1 MTKFL
6 GFGQLTRPD
15 IGLIADGVQNL
26 AEIYKSDQ
34 DTALRNVRLNP
45 EILDII
51 YGLSNTISREDLR
64 SVSGLASLLLPTL
77 ALEGQT
83 FNSINNSLDSYINS
97 RKPIGA
103 DSGVN
108 GSLVRVENVM
118 LYNGSIQC
126 EGASYNTNLL
136 DPENNDG
143 LYSGP
148 QKKTTAVST
157 SRASL
162 FNAEKDSGYFVS
174 ATYTGSIRVRRRSHV
189 NRITLN
195 PYTFIPR
202 APVQENPS
210 HKINCYVGSG
220 STRSTKSRKLGLL
233 ATKNS
238 PLKLPC
244 RMSTGTIDFG
254 FKDASSPY
262 FFGYQVQPLVSRD
275 GGIPGFLPLDPGQ
288 QLRGNTSHTVSIDVS
303 KVGYQNSYDLY
314 VYLYLNPEKVTSL
327 TFRGMSITEFITAG
341 GKDIGLVGFN
351 NLESLTLKDTS
362 MQILPVWLKTLS
374 TKLKNLDIASSGDT
388 WKDGPLKWFDY
399 RDSSL
404 SAINTSLPFY
414 TMVSYLTVP
423 LKGAMINVDGNNWNG
438 KSGTYTPATD
448 NSNLND
454 DNNYFA
460 RYIKNLPRTPG
471 TEFRQFSAMQTLSL
485 GDRVYGKN
493 PRMDDVF
500 PNLRSLSWN
509 GSRYRAPI
517 SGTLPKINNNGN
529 PISYS
534 VSQSGASGSIEDIG
548 TSATIGDYGVN
559 NPSHISKYRIEYI
572 SIGGGD
578 GRYSYV
584 SGSIADA
591 AVESQWSTWLT
602 DTKSISVQHSNVAV
616 NLQPTVPWESL
627 QVCNLYYSGGTTF
640 KAGSPALN
648 CPNLGS
654 IELYGTST
662 TGPMPSLG
670 SPAETNALTYFRIGA
685 SNVISSISDGSFN
698 YILPIDFATDRGNPG
713 TDHKLAEFHINSANV
728 NGRFREKD
736 FKHCYNLELL
746 NLYNASG
753 VTGNFP
759 EFPTKRNPATESK
772 DIEAYAEGCRIYDF
786 RSLSLNAS
794 NRYVARDVKVIHAPN
809 SNTSGGGSVL
819 PDFTG
824 FGGPDQPRITDITFN
839 SSLPSVYPASWSGNN
854 QSAGKYILETDGSSQ
869 IPGLTPNRE
878 TNGSSDNEDNV
889 YWLSGSGTNYR
900 TKVLVND
907 YVRAS
912 GTTTNLAR
920 VVNVDTDKIYIDADI
935 PGSSAATFEFKRDTV
950 DITDWFQR
958 GFRDINRLAM
968 SNCRL
973 SGSIN
978 INAGF
983 SSIVDGSSSEKAL
996 DLSSNNITG
1005 YIQGFDKIFAGSNR
1019 KITIT
1024 LSNNNFSVSVIKKM
1038 LEELLDIQAQ
1048 GTFTNVKIDL
1058 TNTNLNLTTRSH
1070 SSYSQDQMFPNSIK
1084 AISDQTIS
1092 LTRTETV
1099 KVFRQVSP
1107 TVNEDGSTNEPT
1119 TVQIGTKNIT
1129 VPGKLIT
1136 GISGVPDGYYQTQVN
1151 SRQQVVEDALGV
1163 RFNSNKRWNI
1173 NLGFPYS
1180 SPSTT
1185 PTVTSSAFSNPTT
1198 RSASL
1203 SALGYIPT
1211 DAIPDATGE

>member
-51 YGLSNTISREDLR
+51 YGLSNTISKEDLR
-64 SVSGLASLLLPTL
+64 SVSGLSSLLLPTL
-77 ALEGQT
+77 ALESQT
-83 FNSINNSLDSYINS
+83 FSSINNSLDNYINS
-97 RKPIGA
+97 RQPIGA

-126 EGASYNTNLL
+126 EGVSYKTNLL
-136 DPENNDG
+136 NPSNG

-148 QKKTTAVST
+148 EIKTSAVST

-162 FNAEKDSGYFVS
+162 FNAEKEDSGYFAS

-202 APVQENPS
+202 APVQEDPS

-238 PLKLPC
+238 PLKFPC
-244 RMSTGTIDFG
+244 RMSTGTINFG
-254 FKDASSPY
+254 FQDASSPY
-262 FFGYQVQPLVSRD
+262 FYGYQVQPLVSRD
-275 GGIPGFLPLDPGQ
+275 GGIPTVLPLDPKAQ
-288 QLRGNTSHTVSIDVS
+288 IEGNTSHTVSIDVS

-327 TFRGMSITEFITAG
+327 TFSGMSITEFMTAG

-351 NLESLTLKDTS
+351 NLESLTLNGTS

-374 TKLKNLDIASSGDT
+374 TKLKNLNIAGSGDT
-388 WKDGPLKWFDY
+388 WVDGPLKWFDY

-404 SAINTSLPFY
+404 SAVNTSLPFY
-414 TMVSYLTVP
+414 TMVSYLTIP
-423 LKGAMINVDGNNWNG
+423 KKGAMINIDGNNWNG
-438 KSGTYTPATD
+438 KSGAYTPGTD
-448 NSNLND
+448 D
-454 DNNYFA
+454 DNLFA
-460 RYIKNLPRTPG
+460 KYIKNLSRTPG
-471 TEFRQFSAMQTLSL
+471 TDFRQFNAMQTLSL
-485 GDRVYGKN
+485 GNKVYGKN

-500 PNLRSLSWN
+500 PDLRSLSWN

-548 TSATIGDYGVN
+548 TSTTVGDNTVN
-559 NPSHISKYRIEYI
+559 GASHISKYRIESI
-572 SIGGGD
+572 SIGGQWYRG
-578 GRYSYV
+578 SSV
-584 SGSIADA
+584 SGSIAEA
-591 AVESQWSTWLT
+591 SVEGEWSTWLT
-602 DTKSISVQHSNVAV
+602 DTKSISVQYSGVAV
-616 NLQPTVPWESL
+616 NLQPASPWTDL
-627 QVCNLYYSGGTTF
+627 QACGLYASGGTTF

-654 IELYGTST
+654 IDLWATST

-670 SPAETNALTYFRIGA
+670 SAANTNALTYFRIG
-685 SNVISSISDGSFN
+685 SGNVISGIPDGSFN
-698 YILPIDFATDRGNPG
+698 YILPIDFATNRGNPG
-713 TDHKLAEFHINSANV
+713 TDHKLGTFSIHAANV
-728 NGRFREKD
+728 NGRFREND
-736 FKHCYNLELL
+736 FEHCYNLSSM
-746 NLYNASG
+746 YFRSSSG
-753 VTGNFP
+753 ITGNFP
-759 EFPTKRNPATESK
+759 TPPTKRTPATDTK
-772 DIEAYAEGCRIYDF
+772 DISIHAASGCRFYDF
-786 RSLSLNAS
+786 RTLNLNAS
-794 NRYVARDVKVIHAPN
+794 NRYRARDIISIYAPN
-809 SNTSGGGSVL
+809 NNTSGGGCIL
-819 PDFTG
+819 PDLTG
-824 FGGPDQPRITDITFN
+824 LGGADQLRISTITFN
-839 SSLPSVYPASWSGNN
+839 SSLPSVYPASWSGNA
-854 QSAGKYILETDGSSQ
+854 QSAGQYILETDGSSQ
-869 IPGLTPNRE
+869 VSGLTPSRE

-935 PGSSAATFEFKRDTV
+935 PGSSATTFVFKRDTV
-950 DITDWFQR
+950 DITNWFQS
-958 GFRDINRLAM
+958 GFRDIKRLRM

-978 INAGF
+978 IDAGF
-983 SSIVDGSSSEKAL
+983 GLITDGGSSEKAL

-1005 YIQGFDKIFAGSNR
+1005 YIQGFDKIFKGSNR
-1019 KITIT
+1019 KMTIT
-1024 LSNNNFSVSVIKKM
+1024 LSNNNFSVAVIRKM
-1038 LEELLDIQAQ
+1038 LEELLDIQAL
-1048 GTFTNVKIDL
+1048 GTFTNVRIDL
-1058 TNTNLNLTTRSH
+1058 NNTNLNLTTRSH
-1070 SSYSQDQMFPNSIK
+1070 SSYSQDQIFTNTIE
-1084 AISDQTIS
+1084 AISGQTIS
-1092 LTRTETV
+1092 LTRTERV
-1099 KVFRQVSP
+1099 KVFSQVT
-1107 TVNEDGSTNEPT
+1107 TVNEDGSET
-1119 TVQIGTKNIT
+1119 TSRVQTGTKNIT

-1136 GISGVPDGYYQTQVN
+1136 GIAGVADGYYQTQVN
-1151 SRQQVVEDALGV
+1151 SRQQVVEDALGI

-1173 NLGFPYS
+1173 NLGFTYS
-1180 SPSTT
+1180 PPSTT
-1185 PTVTSSAFSNPTT
+1185 PTVTSSAFSNSTT
-1198 RSASL
+1198 RAASL
-1203 SALGYIPT
+1203 ATLGYSL
-1211 DAIPDATGE
+1211 DDLA

>member
-51 YGLSNTISREDLR
+51 YGLSNTISKEDLR
-64 SVSGLASLLLPTL
+64 SVSGLSSLLLPTL

-83 FNSINNSLDSYINS
+83 FSSINNSLDDYINS
-97 RKPIGA
+97 RQPIGA

-108 GSLVRVENVM
+108 GSQVRVENVM

-136 DPENNDG
+136 DPDNG
-143 LYSGP
+143 LYSGA

-162 FNAEKDSGYFVS
+162 FNAEKEDSGYFAS

-244 RMSTGTIDFG
+244 RMSTGTINFG
-254 FKDASSPY
+254 FQDASSPY
-262 FFGYQVQPLVSRD
+262 FYGYQVQPLVSRD
-275 GGIPGFLPLDPGQ
+275 GGIPTVLPLEPKAQVEGS
-288 QLRGNTSHTVSIDVS
+288 TSHTVSIDVS

-327 TFRGMSITEFITAG
+327 TFSGMSITEFMTSG

-351 NLESLTLKDTS
+351 NLESLTLNGTS
-362 MQILPVWLKTLS
+362 MQILPVWLKTLG
-374 TKLKNLDIASSGDT
+374 TKLKNLNIANSGDT
-388 WKDGPLKWFDY
+388 WIDGPLKWFDY

-404 SAINTSLPFY
+404 SAVNTSLPFY

-423 LKGAMINVDGNNWNG
+423 KKGAMINVDGNNWNG

-454 DNNYFA
+454 DDNLFA

-471 TEFRQFSAMQTLSL
+471 THFRQFNAMQTLSL
-485 GDRVYGKN
+485 GNRVYGKN

-500 PNLRSLSWN
+500 PDLRSLSWN
-509 GSRYRAPI
+509 GGRYRAPI

-548 TSATIGDYGVN
+548 TSATIGDSTVN
-559 NPSHISKYRIEYI
+559 GACHISKYRIESI
-572 SIGGGD
+572 SIGGQWYRGS
-578 GRYSYV
+578 GV
-584 SGSIADA
+584 SGSIAADS
-591 AVESQWSTWLT
+591 VESEWSTWLT
-602 DTKSISVQHSNVAV
+602 DTKSISVQYSSVAV
-616 NLQPTVPWESL
+616 NLQPTSL
-627 QVCNLYYSGGTTF
+627 WKDLQSCNLYASGGTTF

-654 IELYGTST
+654 IDLYATST

-670 SPAETNALTYFRIGA
+670 SPANTNALNFFRIG
-685 SNVISSISDGSFN
+685 SGNVISGIPDGSFN

-713 TDHKLAEFHINSANV
+713 TDHKLAQFHINRANV
-728 NGRFREKD
+728 NGRFREND
-736 FKHCYNLELL
+736 FKHCYNLS
-746 NLYNASG
+746 YMTFYASSG
-753 VTGNFP
+753 LTGNFP
-759 EFPTKRNPATESK
+759 IFPTKRIPATDTK
-772 DIEAYAEGCRIYDF
+772 NIYIYASSCRFYDF
-786 RSLSLNAS
+786 RTLNLNQS
-794 NRYVARDVKVIHAPN
+794 NRYVARDIISIYAPSN
-809 SNTSGGGSVL
+809 NTSGGGCIL
-819 PDFTG
+819 PDLTG
-824 FGGPDQPRITDITFN
+824 LGGADQLRISTITFN
-839 SSLPSVYPASWSGNN
+839 SSLPSVYPASWSGNA
-854 QSAGKYILETDGSSQ
+854 QSAGKYILEGDGSSRVS
-869 IPGLTPNRE
+869 GLTPNRE

-935 PGSSAATFEFKRDTV
+935 PGSSASVFEFKRDTV
-950 DITDWFQR
+950 DITNWFQS
-958 GFRDINRLAM
+958 GFRDINRLRM

-983 SSIVDGSSSEKAL
+983 GSIVDGSSSEKAL

-1024 LSNNNFSVSVIKKM
+1024 LSNNNFSVSGIRGM

-1048 GTFTNVKIDL
+1048 GTFTNVRIDL
-1058 TNTNLNLTTRSH
+1058 NNTNLNPITRSH
-1070 SSYSQDQMFPNSIK
+1070 SSYSQDQIFTNRIE
-1084 AISDQTIS
+1084 AISGQTVS

-1099 KVFRQVSP
+1099 KVFSQVT
-1107 TVNEDGSTNEPT
+1107 TVNEDGSETT
-1119 TVQIGTKNIT
+1119 STVQTGTKNIT

-1136 GISGVPDGYYQTQVN
+1136 GISGVANGYYQTQVN
-1151 SRQQVVEDALGV
+1151 GRQQVVEDALGV
-1163 RFNSNKRWNI
+1163 KFNSNKRWNI
-1173 NLGFPYS
+1173 NLGFTYS
-1180 SPSTT
+1180 PPSTT

-1203 SALGYIPT
+1203 SVLGYNPS

>member
-51 YGLSNTISREDLR
+51 YGLSNTISKEDLR
-64 SVSGLASLLLPTL
+64 SVSGLSSLLLPTL
-77 ALEGQT
+77 ALESQT
-83 FNSINNSLDSYINS
+83 FNSINNSLESYINS
-97 RKPIGA
+97 RQAIGT
-103 DSGVN
+103 DDGIN

-126 EGASYNTNLL
+126 EGVKYKTNLL
-136 DPENNDG
+136 NPSNG

-148 QKKTTAVST
+148 EIKTSAVST

-162 FNAEKDSGYFVS
+162 FNAEKEDTGYFAS

-202 APVQENPS
+202 APVNEDPS

-220 STRSTKSRKLGLL
+220 ANRSTKSRKLGLL

-238 PLKLPC
+238 PLKFPC
-244 RMSTGTIDFG
+244 RMSTGTISFG

-262 FFGYQVQPLVSRD
+262 FYGYQVQPLVSRD
-275 GGIPGFLPLDPGQ
+275 GGIPTVLPLEPKAQ
-288 QLRGNTSHTVSIDVS
+288 VEGNTSHTVSIDVS

-327 TFRGMSITEFITAG
+327 TFSGMSITEFMTAG

-351 NLESLTLKDTS
+351 NLESLTLNNTS

-374 TKLKNLDIASSGDT
+374 TKLKNLNIANSGDT
-388 WKDGPLKWFDY
+388 WINGPLKWFDY

-423 LKGAMINVDGNNWNG
+423 KKGAMINIDGNNWNG
-438 KSGTYTPATD
+438 KSGTYTPAAD
-448 NSNLND
+448 NSTLND
-454 DNNYFA
+454 DDNLFA

-471 TEFRQFSAMQTLSL
+471 THFREFNAMQTLSL
-485 GDRVYGKN
+485 GDKVYGKN

-500 PNLRSLSWN
+500 PDLRSLSWN
-509 GSRYRAPI
+509 GSRYRSVI
-517 SGTLPKINNNGN
+517 SGTPPKINNNGN
-529 PISYS
+529 PISYN
-534 VSQSGASGSIEDIG
+534 VSETGASGSIEDIG
-548 TSATIGDYGVN
+548 TSTTIGDNTVN
-559 NPSHISKYRIEYI
+559 GASHISKYKIESI
-572 SIGGGD
+572 SIAGKD
-578 GRYSYV
+578 YRYSSI
-584 SGSIADA
+584 SGSIAEA
-591 AVESQWSTWLT
+591 SVESEWSTWLT
-602 DTKSISVQHSNVAV
+602 DTKSIGISHSNVAL
-616 NLQPTVPWESL
+616 NLQPGSPWASL
-627 QVCNLYYSGGTTF
+627 QNCNLYYSGGTTF
-640 KAGSPALN
+640 KANSPALN

-654 IELYGTST
+654 IDLYGSPT

-670 SPAETNALTYFRIGA
+670 SVANTNALSYFRIGP
-685 SNVISSISDGSFN
+685 SNAISGISDGSFN
-698 YILPIDFATDRGNPG
+698 YILPVNFATDRGNPG
-713 TDHKLAEFHINSANV
+713 ADHKLESFNITSASV
-728 NGRFREKD
+728 NGRFRKKD
-736 FKHCYNLELL
+736 FIHCYNLTSL
-746 NLYNASG
+746 NFSVSG
-753 VTGNFP
+753 GITGSFP
-759 EFPTKRNPATESK
+759 EFPTKRTPATDTK
-772 DIEAYAEGCRIYDF
+772 DITIEANGCRFYDF
-786 RSLSLNAS
+786 RTLDLNES
-794 NRYVARDVKVIHAPN
+794 NRYVARDIISIYAPS

-819 PDFTG
+819 PDLTG
-824 FGGPDQPRITDITFN
+824 LGGADQLRISTIIFN
-839 SSLPSVYPASWSGNN
+839 GSLPSVYPASWSGNA

-869 IPGLTPNRE
+869 VSGLTPNRE

-889 YWLSGSGTNYR
+889 YWLSGSGTPNLR
-900 TKVLVND
+900 HKVLVND

-920 VVNVDTDKIYIDADI
+920 VVNVDSDKIYIDADI
-935 PGSSAATFEFKRDTV
+935 PGSSATTFTFKRDTV
-950 DITDWFQR
+950 DITNWFQR
-958 GFRDINRLAM
+958 GFKDITRLRM

-978 INAGF
+978 IDAGF
-983 SSIVDGSSSEKAL
+983 SSVVDGNSSQKAL
-996 DLSSNNITG
+996 DLSNNNITG
-1005 YIQGFDKIFAGSNR
+1005 YIQGFDRIFTGSNR

-1024 LSNNNFSVSVIKKM
+1024 LSNNNFSVSVIRKM
-1038 LEELLDIQAQ
+1038 ISELLDIEAQ
-1048 GTFTNVKIDL
+1048 NIFTNVRVDL
-1058 TNTNLNLTTRSH
+1058 DNTNLNLITRSH
-1070 SSYSQDQMFPNSIK
+1070 SNYSQDQLFINTIE
-1084 AISDQTIS
+1084 AISGQTIS

-1099 KVFRQVSP
+1099 KVFNQVT
-1107 TVNEDGSTNEPT
+1107 TVNEDGSETT
-1119 TVQIGTKNIT
+1119 STVQTGTKNIT

-1136 GISGVPDGYYQTQVN
+1136 GISGVTNGYYQTQVN
-1151 SRQQVVEDALGV
+1151 GRQQVVEDSLGV
-1163 RFNSNKRWNI
+1163 RFNASRRWNI
-1173 NLGFPYS
+1173 NLGFTYS
-1180 SPSTT
+1180 PPSTT

-1198 RSASL
+1198 RTASL
-1203 SALGYIPT
+1203 AALGYNPT

>member
-51 YGLSNTISREDLR
+51 YGLSNTISKEDLR
-64 SVSGLASLLLPTL
+64 AVSGLSSLLLPTL
-77 ALEGQT
+77 ALESQT
-83 FNSINNSLDSYINS
+83 FNSISNSLDSYINS
-97 RKPIGA
+97 RSAIGT

-126 EGASYNTNLL
+126 EGVSYKTNLL
-136 DPENNDG
+136 DPNNS
-143 LYSGP
+143 LYSGAEI
-148 QKKTTAVST
+148 KTTAVST

-162 FNAEKDSGYFVS
+162 FNAEKEDTGYFAS

-202 APVQENPS
+202 APVQEDPS

-220 STRSTKSRKLGLL
+220 ANRSTKSRKLGLL

-238 PLKLPC
+238 PLKFPC
-244 RMSTGTIDFG
+244 RMSTGTISFG
-254 FKDASSPY
+254 FQDAASPY
-262 FFGYQVQPLVSRD
+262 FYGYQVQPLVSRD
-275 GGIPGFLPLDPGQ
+275 GGIPTVLPLEPKAQ
-288 QLRGNTSHTVSIDVS
+288 VEGNTSHTVSIDVS

-327 TFRGMSITEFITAG
+327 TFSGMSITEFMTAG
-341 GKDIGLVGFN
+341 GKDMGLVGFN
-351 NLESLTLKDTS
+351 NLESLTLNGTS

-374 TKLKNLDIASSGDT
+374 TKLKNLNIASSGDT

-404 SAINTSLPFY
+404 SAVNTSLPFY

-423 LKGAMINVDGNNWNG
+423 KKGAMINIDGNNWNG
-438 KSGTYTPATD
+438 KSGTYTPAVD
-448 NSNLND
+448 NSTLND
-454 DNNYFA
+454 DDNLFA

-471 TEFRQFSAMQTLSL
+471 THFREFNAMQTLSL
-485 GDRVYGKN
+485 GNRVYGKN

-500 PNLRSLSWN
+500 PDLRSLSWN
-509 GSRYRAPI
+509 GGRYRGPI
-517 SGTLPKINNNGN
+517 SGTLPKINNNGF

-534 VSQSGASGSIEDIG
+534 VAQTGASGSIEDIG
-548 TSATIGDYGVN
+548 TSTTIGDNTVN
-559 NPSHISKYRIEYI
+559 GASHISKYKIESI
-572 SIGGGD
+572 SIGGQWY
-578 GRYSYV
+578 RYSSI

-591 AVESQWSTWLT
+591 SVESEWSTWLT
-602 DTKSISVQHSNVAV
+602 DTKSIGVRYSNVAV
-616 NLQPTVPWESL
+616 NLQPGSRWESL
-627 QVCNLYYSGGTTF
+627 QSCDLYASGGTTF

-648 CPNLGS
+648 CPNLGA
-654 IELYGTST
+654 IDLYSTST

-670 SPAETNALTYFRIGA
+670 SAANTNALTYFRIGA
-685 SNVISSISDGSFN
+685 SNVISGISDGSFN
-698 YILPIDFATDRGNPG
+698 YLLPIDFATDRGNPG
-713 TDHKLAEFHINSANV
+713 TDHKLTSFSNHSASV
-728 NGRFREKD
+728 NGRLREND
-736 FKHCYNLELL
+736 FKHCYNLSS
-746 NLYNASG
+746 LYFYNSSG
-753 VTGNFP
+753 LTGNFP
-759 EFPTKRNPATESK
+759 IPPTKRTPATDTK
-772 DIEAYAEGCRIYDF
+772 DISVSAASCRFYDF
-786 RSLSLNAS
+786 RTLSLNAS
-794 NRYVARDVKVIHAPN
+794 NRYVARDIISIYAPS
-809 SNTSGGGSVL
+809 SNTSGGGSIL
-819 PDFTG
+819 PDLTG
-824 FGGPDQPRITDITFN
+824 LGGADQLRISTITFN
-839 SSLPSVYPASWSGNN
+839 SSLPSVYPASWSGNA

-869 IPGLTPNRE
+869 VSGLTPNRE
-878 TNGSSDNEDNV
+878 TNGSADNKDDV

-935 PGSSAATFEFKRDTV
+935 PGSSATTFVFKRDAV
-950 DITDWFQR
+950 DITNWFQS
-958 GFRDINRLAM
+958 GFRDIKRLRM

-973 SGSIN
+973 SGAIN
-978 INAGF
+978 IDAGF

-996 DLSSNNITG
+996 DLSNNNITD
-1005 YIQGFDKIFAGSNR
+1005 YIQGFDKIFTGSNR

-1024 LSNNNFSVSVIKKM
+1024 LSNNNFSVSVIRKM
-1038 LEELLDIQAQ
+1038 IEELLNIEAQ
-1048 GTFTNVKIDL
+1048 NIFTNVRVDL
-1058 TNTNLNLTTRSH
+1058 DNTNLNLVTRSH
-1070 SSYSQDQMFPNSIK
+1070 SSYSQDDLFSNTIE
-1084 AISDQTIS
+1084 AISGQTIS

-1099 KVFRQVSP
+1099 KVFSQVT
-1107 TVNEDGSTNEPT
+1107 TVNEDGSETT
-1119 TVQIGTKNIT
+1119 STVQTGTKNIT

-1136 GISGVPDGYYQTQVN
+1136 GISGVANGYYQTQTN
-1151 SRQQVVEDALGV
+1151 GRQQVVEDALGV
-1163 RFNSNKRWNI
+1163 RFNASRRWNI
-1173 NLGFPYS
+1173 NLGFTYS
-1180 SPSTT
+1180 PPSTT
-1185 PTVTSSAFSNPTT
+1185 PTVTSSAFSNSTT

-1203 SALGYIPT
+1203 AALGYNPS

>member
-51 YGLSNTISREDLR
+51 YGLSDTISKEDLR
-64 SVSGLASLLLPTL
+64 SVSGLSSLLLPTL
-77 ALEGQT
+77 ALESQT
-83 FNSINNSLDSYINS
+83 FSSINNSLESYINS
-97 RKPIGA
+97 RQPIGT

-126 EGASYNTNLL
+126 EGVSYKTNLL
-136 DPENNDG
+136 NPSNG

-148 QKKTTAVST
+148 EIKTSAVST

-162 FNAEKDSGYFVS
+162 FNAEKEDTGYFAS

-202 APVQENPS
+202 APVQEDPS

-238 PLKLPC
+238 PLKFPC
-244 RMSTGTIDFG
+244 RMSTGTVTFG
-254 FKDASSPY
+254 FQDASSPY

-275 GGIPGFLPLDPGQ
+275 GGIPTVLPLDPKAQ
-288 QLRGNTSHTVSIDVS
+288 VEGNTSHSVSIDVS

-327 TFRGMSITEFITAG
+327 TFSGMSITEFMTAG

-351 NLESLTLKDTS
+351 NLESLTLSGTS

-374 TKLKNLDIASSGDT
+374 TKLKNLNIASSGDT
-388 WKDGPLKWFDY
+388 WVDGPLRWFDY

-404 SAINTSLPFY
+404 SAVNTSLPFY

-423 LKGAMINVDGNNWNG
+423 KKGAMINVDGNNWNG
-438 KSGTYTPATD
+438 KSGTYNPATD
-448 NSNLND
+448 NSTLND
-454 DNNYFA
+454 DDNLFA

-471 TEFRQFSAMQTLSL
+471 THFRQFNAMQTLSL
-485 GDRVYGKN
+485 GNKVYGKN
-493 PRMDDVF
+493 PRMDDIF
-500 PNLRSLSWN
+500 PDLRNLSWV
-509 GSRYRAPI
+509 GSYYRAPI
-517 SGTLPKINNNGN
+517 SGTPPKINNNGN
-529 PISYS
+529 PISYNIT
-534 VSQSGASGSIEDIG
+534 QSGASGSIEDIG
-548 TSATIGDYGVN
+548 TSTTIGDNTVN
-559 NPSHISKYRIEYI
+559 GASHISKYRIESF
-572 SIGGGD
+572 SIGGAGH
-578 GRYSYV
+578 RQSTI
-584 SGSIADA
+584 SGSIAA
-591 AVESQWSTWLT
+591 ASVESEWSTWLI
-602 DTKSISVQHSNVAV
+602 DTKSIGIQHSNVAI
-616 NLQPTVPWESL
+616 NLQPVAAWKDLQSCSL
-627 QVCNLYYSGGTTF
+627 YQSGGTTF

-654 IELYGTST
+654 IDLYGTST

-670 SPAETNALTYFRIGA
+670 STANTNALSFLRIGFG
-685 SNVISSISDGSFN
+685 NVISGISDGSFN
-698 YILPIDFATDRGNPG
+698 YILPIDFATNRGNPG
-713 TDHKLAEFHINSANV
+713 TDHKLGAFNIQGASV
-728 NGRFREKD
+728 SGRFREKD
-736 FKHCYNLELL
+736 FKHCYNLTSLFFSSS
-746 NLYNASG
+746 SG
-753 VTGNFP
+753 ITGNFP
-759 EFPTKRNPATESK
+759 EFPTKRTPATDTK
-772 DIEAYAEGCRIYDF
+772 DIAVYATGCRFYDL
-786 RSLSLNAS
+786 RTLNLNSS
-794 NRYVARDVKVIHAPN
+794 NRYRARDIISINFEGNN
-809 SNTSGGGSVL
+809 SSGGGCIL
-819 PDFTG
+819 PDLKG
-824 FGGPDQPRITDITFN
+824 LGGADQIRIQTINLN
-839 SSLPSVYPASWSGNN
+839 SSLPSVYPASWSGNA

-869 IPGLTPNRE
+869 VSGLTPNRE

-912 GTTTNLAR
+912 GTTSNLAR
-920 VVNVDTDKIYIDADI
+920 VINVDTDKIYIDADI
-935 PGSSAATFEFKRDTV
+935 PGSSATTFVFKRDPV
-950 DITDWFQR
+950 DITNWFQS
-958 GFRDINRLAM
+958 GFKDIKLLRMN
-968 SNCRL
+968 NCRL

-978 INAGF
+978 IDAGF
-983 SSIVDGSSSEKAL
+983 SLIADGSSSEKAI
-996 DLSSNNITG
+996 DLSNNNITG
-1005 YIQGFDKIFAGSNR
+1005 YIQGFDRIFTGSNR

-1024 LSNNNFSVSVIKKM
+1024 LSNNNFSVSTIRGM
-1038 LEELLDIQAQ
+1038 LEELLDIQALNQ
-1048 GTFTNVKIDL
+1048 FTNVRVDL
-1058 TNTNLNLTTRSH
+1058 NNTNLNPTTRSH
-1070 SSYSQDQMFPNSIK
+1070 SSYSQDQIFTNTIE
-1084 AISDQTIS
+1084 AISGQTIS

-1099 KVFRQVSP
+1099 KVFSQVT
-1107 TVNEDGSTNEPT
+1107 TVNEDGSETT
-1119 TVQIGTKNIT
+1119 STVQTGTKNIT
-1129 VPGKLIT
+1129 VPGKLIA
-1136 GISGVPDGYYQTQVN
+1136 GISGVADGYYQTQVN
-1151 SRQQVVEDALGV
+1151 GRQQVVEDALGI

-1173 NLGFPYS
+1173 NLGFTYS
-1180 SPSTT
+1180 PPSTT
-1185 PTVTSSAFSNPTT
+1185 PTVTSSAFSNSTT
-1198 RSASL
+1198 RAASL
-1203 SALGYIPT
+1203 AALGYNPS

>member
-51 YGLSNTISREDLR
+51 YGLSNTVSKEDLR

-83 FNSINNSLDSYINS
+83 FNSINNSLESYINS
-97 RKPIGA
+97 RQPIGT

-108 GSLVRVENVM
+108 GSLVRVENLM

-126 EGASYNTNLL
+126 EGASYKTNLL
-136 DPENNDG
+136 DPNNG

-148 QKKTTAVST
+148 EIKTSAVST

-162 FNAEKDSGYFVS
+162 FNAEKEDSGYFAS

-254 FKDASSPY
+254 FQDASSPY

-275 GGIPGFLPLDPGQ
+275 GGIPTVLPLEPKAQ
-288 QLRGNTSHTVSIDVS
+288 VEGNTSHTVSIDVS

-327 TFRGMSITEFITAG
+327 TFSGMSITEFMTAG

-351 NLESLTLKDTS
+351 NLESLTLNGTS

-374 TKLKNLDIASSGDT
+374 TKLKNLNIASSGDT
-388 WKDGPLKWFDY
+388 WIDGPLRWFDY

-404 SAINTSLPFY
+404 SAVNTSLPFY

-500 PNLRSLSWN
+500 PDLRSLSWN

-534 VSQSGASGSIEDIG
+534 VPQSGASGSIEDIG
-548 TSATIGDYGVN
+548 TSATIGDDDVN
-559 NPSHISKYRIEYI
+559 DPCHISKYRIELF
-572 SIGGGD
+572 SIGGTGY
-578 GRYSYV
+578 RYSSV

-591 AVESQWSTWLT
+591 AVESEWSTWLT

-616 NLQPTVPWESL
+616 NLQPTAAWESL
-627 QVCNLYYSGGTTF
+627 QGCNLYSSGGTTF

-654 IELYGTST
+654 IDLYATST

-670 SPAETNALTYFRIGA
+670 SPANTNALTFFRIGA

-713 TDHKLAEFHINSANV
+713 TDHKLAEFYINSANV
-728 NGRFREKD
+728 NGRFREND
-736 FKHCYNLELL
+736 FKHCYNLGRLDL
-746 NLYNASG
+746 HNSSG

-759 EFPTKRNPATESK
+759 IPPTKRIPATDTK
-772 DIEAYAEGCRIYDF
+772 DINIVASGCGFYDF
-786 RSLSLNAS
+786 RTLNLNQS
-794 NRYVARDVKVIHAPN
+794 NRYVARDILSIYAPSN
-809 SNTSGGGSVL
+809 NTSGGGGVL
-819 PDFTG
+819 PDLTG
-824 FGGPDQPRITDITFN
+824 LGGADQLRISTITFN
-839 SSLPSVYPASWSGNN
+839 SSLPSVYPASWSGNA
-854 QSAGKYILETDGSSQ
+854 QSAGKYILEGDGSSRVS
-869 IPGLTPNRE
+869 GLTPNRE

-935 PGSSAATFEFKRDTV
+935 PGSSAAVFEFKRDTV
-950 DITDWFQR
+950 DITNWFQS
-958 GFRDINRLAM
+958 GFRDIKRLRM

-1024 LSNNNFSVSVIKKM
+1024 LSNNNFSVPVIRGM

-1048 GTFTNVKIDL
+1048 GTFTNVRIDL
-1058 TNTNLNLTTRSH
+1058 NNTNLNLTTRSH
-1070 SSYSQDQMFPNSIK
+1070 SSYSQDQMFTNSIE
-1084 AISDQTIS
+1084 AISGQTIS

-1099 KVFRQVSP
+1099 KVFSKVT
-1107 TVNEDGSTNEPT
+1107 TVNEDGSETT
-1119 TVQIGTKNIT
+1119 STVQTGTKNIT

-1136 GISGVPDGYYQTQVN
+1136 GISGVANGYYQTQVN
-1151 SRQQVVEDALGV
+1151 GRQQVVEDSLGV

-1173 NLGFPYS
+1173 NLGFTYS
-1180 SPSTT
+1180 PPSTT
-1185 PTVTSSAFSNPTT
+1185 PTVTSSAFSNSTT

>member
-51 YGLSNTISREDLR
+51 YGLSNTISKEDLR
-64 SVSGLASLLLPTL
+64 AVSGLSSLLLPTL
-77 ALEGQT
+77 ALESQT
-83 FNSINNSLDSYINS
+83 FNSINNSLESYINS
-97 RKPIGA
+97 RSAIGT

-126 EGASYNTNLL
+126 EGVTYKTNLL
-136 DPENNDG
+136 NSSNS

-148 QKKTTAVST
+148 EIKKSAVST

-162 FNAEKDSGYFVS
+162 FNAEKEDTGYFAS

-202 APVQENPS
+202 APVNEDPS

-220 STRSTKSRKLGLL
+220 ANRSTKSRKLGLL

-238 PLKLPC
+238 PLKFPC
-244 RMSTGTIDFG
+244 RMSTGTISFG
-254 FKDASSPY
+254 FQDASSPY
-262 FFGYQVQPLVSRD
+262 FYGYQVQPLVSRD
-275 GGIPGFLPLDPGQ
+275 GGIPTVLPLEPKAQ
-288 QLRGNTSHTVSIDVS
+288 VEGNTSHTVSIDVS

-327 TFRGMSITEFITAG
+327 TFSGMSITEFMTAG

-351 NLESLTLKDTS
+351 NLESLTLNSTS
-362 MQILPVWLKTLS
+362 MQILPVWLKTLG
-374 TKLKNLDIASSGDT
+374 TKLKNLNIANSGDT

-423 LKGAMINVDGNNWNG
+423 KKGAMINIDGNNWNG
-438 KSGTYTPATD
+438 KSGTYTPAVD
-448 NSNLND
+448 NSTLND
-454 DNNYFA
+454 DDNLFA

-471 TEFRQFSAMQTLSL
+471 THFREFNAMQTLSL
-485 GDRVYGKN
+485 GDKVYGKN

-500 PNLRSLSWN
+500 PDLRSLSWN
-509 GSRYRAPI
+509 GSRYRDPI
-517 SGTLPKINNNGN
+517 SGTLPKINNNGF

-534 VSQSGASGSIEDIG
+534 VIRTGASGSIEDIG
-548 TSATIGDYGVN
+548 TSTTIGDNTINGA
-559 NPSHISKYRIEYI
+559 SHISKYKIESI
-572 SIGGGD
+572 SIGGE
-578 GRYSYV
+578 SYRGSSI

-591 AVESQWSTWLT
+591 SVESEWSTWLT
-602 DTKSISVQHSNVAV
+602 DTKSIGVRYSNVAV
-616 NLQPTVPWESL
+616 NLQPTSRWESL
-627 QVCNLYYSGGTTF
+627 QSCDLYASGGTTF

-648 CPNLGS
+648 CPNLGA
-654 IELYGTST
+654 IDLYATST

-670 SPAETNALTYFRIGA
+670 SATNTNALTFFRIGS
-685 SNVISSISDGSFN
+685 SNVISGIPDGSFN
-698 YILPIDFATDRGNPG
+698 YLLPIDFATDRGDPG
-713 TDHKLAEFHINSANV
+713 TDHKLASFSNYSASV
-728 NGRFREKD
+728 NGRLREND
-736 FKHCYNLELL
+736 FKHCYNLSSLFF
-746 NLYNASG
+746 YNSSG
-753 VTGNFP
+753 LTGNFP
-759 EFPTKRNPATESK
+759 IPPTKRTPATDTK
-772 DIEAYAEGCRIYDF
+772 DISVSASSCRFYDF
-786 RSLSLNAS
+786 RTLSLNAS
-794 NRYVARDVKVIHAPN
+794 NRYVARDIISIYAPS
-809 SNTSGGGSVL
+809 SNTSGGGSIL
-819 PDFTG
+819 PDLTG
-824 FGGPDQPRITDITFN
+824 LGGADQLRISTITFN
-839 SSLPSVYPASWSGNN
+839 SSLPSVYPASWSGNA
-854 QSAGKYILETDGSSQ
+854 QSAGKYILEKDGSSRVS
-869 IPGLTPNRE
+869 GLTPNRE
-878 TNGSSDNEDNV
+878 TNGSADNKDDV

-935 PGSSAATFEFKRDTV
+935 PGSSATTFIFKRDTV
-950 DITDWFQR
+950 DITNWFQS
-958 GFRDINRLAM
+958 GFRDIKRLRM

-978 INAGF
+978 IDAGF
-983 SSIVDGSSSEKAL
+983 SSVVDGSSSEKAI
-996 DLSSNNITG
+996 DLSSNNITD
-1005 YIQGFDKIFAGSNR
+1005 YTQGFDKIFTGSNR

-1024 LSNNNFSVSVIKKM
+1024 LSNNNFSVSVIRKM
-1038 LEELLDIQAQ
+1038 IEELLNIEAQ
-1048 GTFTNVKIDL
+1048 NIFTNVRVDL
-1058 TNTNLNLTTRSH
+1058 NNTNLNLITRSH
-1070 SSYSQDQMFPNSIK
+1070 SSYSQDDLFSNTIE
-1084 AISDQTIS
+1084 AISGQTIS

-1099 KVFRQVSP
+1099 KVFNQVT
-1107 TVNEDGSTNEPT
+1107 TVNEDGSETT
-1119 TVQIGTKNIT
+1119 STVQTGTKNIT

-1136 GISGVPDGYYQTQVN
+1136 GISGVADGYYQTQTN
-1151 SRQQVVEDALGV
+1151 GRQQVVEDSLGV
-1163 RFNSNKRWNI
+1163 RFNASRRWNI
-1173 NLGFPYS
+1173 NLGFTYS
-1180 SPSTT
+1180 PPSTT

-1198 RSASL
+1198 RTASL
-1203 SALGYIPT
+1203 AALGYSPT